1 MSTRVYVRF
10 LFLILLVCPL
20 FIARSQQS
28 PVRGLDEYIA
38 KSMKQWDT
46 PGLAIAI
53 VKDDQVIFAKGYGMR
68 KLGESALVDEETI
81 FACAST
87 SKAMSVACLGM
98 LVDEGKLKW
107 DDPVE
112 KYLPGFQL
120 FDPYVTRELTV
131 RDLLTH
137 RSGLGRGDLL
147 WYQSPYSREEI
158 LRRVRSLK
166 PSSSFRSR
174 YGYQNIMYMA
184 AGEIVKSISGKTWDE
199 FIKERLFTPLGM
211 TSSSTSVKD
220 LAKAT
225 NVAAHHVEID
235 NEMVPIEWPNYDNVG
250 AAGAINS
257 SVLDLAQ
264 WVRLN
269 LAWGTYNG
277 KQILST
283 AVIKEMQTPQ
293 TVIRLDSLNT
303 VIRPST
309 HFSMYGLGWNLRDYL
324 GHKIVMHTGVLDG
337 MRARVSLIPE
347 LGVGFA
353 ILMNSPNESLH
364 EAIAYRLF
372 DYYLGGPERD
382 WSSELLKVIT
392 DEKEKSKVDRK
403 KKADER
409 KKDTQP
415 SLALDNYAG
424 SYEHEMYGP
433 ATVAFEDGKLVL
445 RFYPKYVGEMRHWNY
460 DTFEVVWN
468 DRNLG
473 KEMVT
478 FVLDSGGK
486 VGSLRWEDVGE
497 FRKKH

>member
-1 MSTRVYVRF
+1 MFTRSYAQF
-10 LFLILLVCPL
+10 LAFILLLCSPTVAPG
-20 FIARSQQS
+20 QQS
-28 PVRGLDEYIA
+28 PVKGLDEYIA
-38 KSMKQWDT
+38 TAMKQWDT

-53 VKDDQVIFAKGYGMR
+53 VKDDEVIFVKGYGVR
-68 KLGESALVDEETI
+68 KLGDPTAVDERTV
-81 FACAST
+81 FSCAST

-107 DDPVE
+107 DDPVT

-147 WYQSPYSREEI
+147 WYQSPYSRDEI
-158 LRRVRSLK
+158 LRRVRFLK

-174 YGYQNIMYMA
+174 YGYQNIMYMT
-184 AGEIVKSISGKTWDE
+184 AGEIVKSITGKTWDE
-199 FIKERLFTPLGM
+199 FMKERLFVPLGM
-211 TSSSTSVKD
+211 SSSSTSIRD
-220 LAKAT
+220 IQTAP

-235 NEMVPIEWPNYDNVG
+235 GKMVPIDWPNYDNVG
-250 AAGAINS
+250 AAGAVNS
-257 SVLDLAQ
+257 CVLDLAQ
-264 WVRLN
+264 WVRIN
-269 LAWGTYNG
+269 LSGGTYKG
-277 KQILST
+277 KQILSRG
-283 AVIKEMQTPQ
+283 VVKEMQTPQ
-293 TVIRLDSLNT
+293 TVIRLDSLNM

-337 MRARVSLIPE
+337 MRARVALIPE
-347 LGVGFA
+347 IGVGFA

-392 DEKEKSKVDRK
+392 DERDKAKAERK
-403 KKADER
+403 KKEDER
-409 KKDTQP
+409 VKGTQP
-415 SLALDNYAG
+415 SLALEKYTG
-424 SYEHEMYGP
+424 TFEHEMYGP
-433 ATVAFEDGKLVL
+433 ATVALEDGKLIMK
-445 RFYPKYVGEMRHWNY
+445 FYPKYVGEMRHWQY

-473 KEMVT
+473 KETIT
-478 FVLDSGGK
+478 FVLNSRGT
-486 VGSLRWEDVGE
+486 VGSLRWEEVGE
-497 FRKKH
+497 FQKK